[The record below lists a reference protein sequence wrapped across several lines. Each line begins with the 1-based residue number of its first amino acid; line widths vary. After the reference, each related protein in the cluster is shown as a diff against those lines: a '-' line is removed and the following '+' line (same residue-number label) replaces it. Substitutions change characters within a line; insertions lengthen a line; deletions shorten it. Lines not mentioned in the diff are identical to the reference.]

1 MESFKAL
8 KDYYRDE
15 RKIIAWAVLCL
26 TLNTALGL
34 VYPQLIRYLIDVVI
48 GEKKFELVPYL
59 AFSVIILVSVKALF
73 SFLYGHLGGI
83 ASNRVTLRLRDAL
96 YHKLQKLSFTFY
108 DKSKTG
114 DLMSKLT
121 ADLDIFRHFVAWEFG
136 HFINFCSCIILGTIF
151 MTTINWKLT
160 LIAMVTMPIIGFL
173 AVRFHE
179 KIHPAFRSIREA
191 FSRMTSGAQENISGV
206 RTVKSFARESHEVKK
221 FSERNRVYQDKNIET
236 SNIMSKY
243 FPAMEITANMSIVIL
258 MGAGGYLTLHGQ
270 LSVGELVA
278 FFGMIGFIIGPLW
291 SLGYHINIYTQTKAA
306 TERLVDLLH
315 QYEHIKNKH
324 DARPITDEQFR
335 GNIHFE
341 NVSFSYDGQ
350 QTVLKDMSIDAP
362 PGHIIGLL
370 GGTGSGKTTTAL
382 LMLGA
387 YSVKEGRITIDG
399 VNLEDYQLEQVRER
413 MAVVFQ
419 ETFLFSST
427 IRDNIAYG
435 LNDATTDQIIAAA
448 KLAQAH
454 EFIMELPLG
463 YDTVVG
469 ERGLGLSGGQK
480 QRIAIARALIR
491 KPRILILDD
500 ATSAVDMETE
510 YEIQRRL
517 RSLQGTTILI
527 IANRI
532 SSLQHA
538 DEIIVLEKG
547 MTVERGT
554 HTDLLSRQ
562 GHYHRTYRIQYAD
575 YLEDQLTELVE
586 GEQIESEPDEI
597 QRDHAKQA

>member
-8 KDYYRDE
+8 KNYYRDE
-15 RKIIAWAVLCL
+15 RKIIALAVLCL

-34 VYPQLIRYLIDVVI
+34 VYPQLLRYLIDVVI
-48 GEKKFELVPYL
+48 GQKRFELVPHL
-59 AFSVIILVSVKALF
+59 AVFVIILVSVKALF
-73 SFLYGHLGGI
+73 GFLYGHLGGR
-83 ASNRVTLRLRDAL
+83 ASNRVALRLRNAL
-96 YHKLQKLSFTFY
+96 YNKLQKLSFTFY

-121 ADLDIFRHFVAWEFG
+121 ADLDQFRHFVAWEFG

-160 LIAMVTMPIIGFL
+160 LIAMVTMPAIGFL

-191 FSRMTSGAQENISGV
+191 LSRMTSGAQENISGV

-236 SNIMSKY
+236 ANIMSKY
-243 FPAMEITANMSIVIL
+243 FPAMEITANMSVVIL

-315 QYEHIKNKH
+315 QYEHIKNKQ

-335 GNIHFE
+335 GNIRFE

-350 QTVLKDMSIDAP
+350 QTVLKDMSFDAP

-399 VNLEDYQLEQVRER
+399 VNIEEYRLEQFRER

-435 LNDATTDQIIAAA
+435 LNDATTDQIVAAA
-448 KLAQAH
+448 KLALAH

-510 YEIQRRL
+510 YEIQRSL
-517 RSLQGTTILI
+517 RSLQGTTIFI

-538 DEIIVLEKG
+538 NEIIVLEEG

-554 HTDLLSRQ
+554 HTDLLSKQ
-562 GHYHRTYRIQYAD
+562 GHYLRTYRIQYSD
-575 YLEDQLTELVE
+575 YLENQLTELVE
-586 GEQIESEPDEI
+586 GENIEPDEI